1 MIVSAAVEPMAEI
14 TSFVALPFDFID
26 GAIAAGE
33 PIDCPSPAAAIQRA
47 QALWK
52 VFGHAGSVA
61 FSRTSDFEIGK
72 FNDKHVL
79 RRFGQVTD
87 EYR

>member
-1 MIVSAAVEPMAEI
+1 MAEI
-14 TSFVALPFDFID
+14 TFFVALPFNFVD
-26 GAIAAGE
+26 GGIAAGE
-33 PIDCPSPAAAIQRA
+33 PIECASPGAAIESA
-47 QALWK
+47 QGLWRI
-52 VFGHAGSVA
+52 FGHAGAIA
-61 FSRTSDFEIGK
+61 FVRTTDFEIGK

>member
-1 MIVSAAVEPMAEI
+1 MAEI
-14 TSFVALPFDFID
+14 TFFVALPFDFVD
-26 GAIAAGE
+26 GGIAAGE
-33 PIDCPSPAAAIQRA
+33 PIECASPAAAIERA
-47 QALWK
+47 QGLWK
-52 VFGHAGSVA
+52 IFGHAGAIA
-61 FSRTSDFEIGK
+61 FVRTTDFEIGK

>member
-1 MIVSAAVEPMAEI
+1 MADI
-14 TSFVALPFDFID
+14 TLFVALPFDFVD
-26 GAIAAGE
+26 GGIAAGE
-33 PIDCPSPAAAIQRA
+33 PIECASPAAAIERA
-47 QALWK
+47 QGLWRI
-52 VFGHAGSVA
+52 FGHAGAIA
-61 FSRTSDFEIGK
+61 FVRTTDFQIGK

>member
-1 MIVSAAVEPMAEI
+1 VEPMAEI
-14 TSFVALPFDFID
+14 TPFVALPFDFID
-26 GAIAAGE
+26 AAIAAGE

>member
-1 MIVSAAVEPMAEI
+1 MTGGGAEPMAEI
-14 TSFVALPFDFID
+14 TSFVVLPFDFID
-26 GAIAAGE
+26 GVVAAGE
-33 PIDCPSPAAAIQRA
+33 PIDCPSPADAVQRA

-52 VFGHAGSVA
+52 VFGHAGSFA
-61 FSRTSDFEIGK
+61 YSRTSDFETGR
-72 FNDKHVL
+72 FNEKHVL

>member
-1 MIVSAAVEPMAEI
+1 MAEI
-14 TSFVALPFDFID
+14 TFFVALPFDFVD
-26 GAIAAGE
+26 GGIAAGE
-33 PIDCPSPAAAIQRA
+33 PFECASPAAAVERA
-47 QALWK
+47 QGLWK
-52 VFGHAGSVA
+52 MFGHAGAIA
-61 FSRTSDFEIGK
+61 FVRTTDFEIGK

>member
-1 MIVSAAVEPMAEI
+1 MAEI
-14 TSFVALPFDFID
+14 ISFVALPFDFID
-26 GAIAAGE
+26 GAITAGE
-33 PIDCPSPAAAIQRA
+33 AADCPSPAAAIERA

-52 VFGHAGSVA
+52 IFGHAGAVA
-61 FSRTSDFEIGK
+61 YSRTSDFEIGK
-72 FNDKHVL
+72 FNDKRVL

>member
-1 MIVSAAVEPMAEI
+1 LEPVAEI

-33 PIDCPSPAAAIQRA
+33 PIDCPSPAAAMQHA

-52 VFGHAGSVA
+52 VFGRAGSVA

-72 FNDKHVL
+72 FNEKHVL

>member
-1 MIVSAAVEPMAEI
+1 MAEI
-14 TSFVALPFDFID
+14 ISFAALSFDFID

-33 PIDCPSPAAAIQRA
+33 PVDCPSHAAAIERA

-52 VFGHAGSVA
+52 VFGHAGSAA
-61 FSRTSDFEIGK
+61 FSRTSDFETGK
-72 FNDKHVL
+72 FHEKHVL